1 MDNVRTSEALNRRNS
16 AFDNGLRPSGF
27 SDFVGQA
34 KIRDRLLLA
43 VQAAKERGF
52 LHRRKM
58 MRHGNDGDAP
68 VRFGGHG
75 E

>member
-43 VQAAKERGF
+43 VQAAKERGVSKSA
-52 LHRRKM
+52 LY
-58 MRHGNDGDAP
+58 P
-68 VRFGGHG
+68 VLVAMKNRQK
-75 E
+75 ENE